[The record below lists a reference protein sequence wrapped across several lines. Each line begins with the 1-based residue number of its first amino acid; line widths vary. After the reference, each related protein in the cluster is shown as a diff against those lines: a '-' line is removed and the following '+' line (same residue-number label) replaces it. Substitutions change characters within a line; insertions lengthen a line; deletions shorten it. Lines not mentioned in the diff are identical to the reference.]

1 MLKFDKHCSSKKHIR
16 RPEPKE
22 LDIGELRKLYFQR
35 NTYFGHNSATF
46 TEEDIL
52 YFQSAGHINNLDYL
66 TTVSKLSNM
75 NALEMI
81 ANGEPVSP
89 VGASRDEA
97 ATDSDHRVEY
107 TVAQLAGF
115 IQPGSSSSSSYEN
128 SNSQQLPPPPSFA
141 RSTTPCQDERQ
152 QNCCC
157 DELRNVREDMQ
168 ANQKKMETRTNQL
181 ETLLTESLSKALT
194 YQQGLCQTVLNGQ
207 QETLKTTLEV
217 KKSFKRSAEAML
229 Q

>member
-1 MLKFDKHCSSKKHIR
+1 
-16 RPEPKE
+16 
-22 LDIGELRKLYFQR
+22 
-35 NTYFGHNSATF
+35 
-46 TEEDIL
+46 
-52 YFQSAGHINNLDYL
+52 
-66 TTVSKLSNM
+66 
-75 NALEMI
+75 MI

-89 VGASRDEA
+89 AGASRDEA
-97 ATDSDHRVEY
+97 VTDGDHRVEY
-107 TVAQLAGF
+107 TVSQLPGF

-128 SNSQQLPPPPSFA
+128 SNSQQLPSPPSFA